1 MSLLVLI
8 LSCKSSKPMDEPTSD
23 GSQKS
28 PLTEMRET
36 YGVRMI
42 TKDNENQLYTMAII
56 KKNENN
62 FKYLLVSV
70 IDKKS
75 GNIIYQPSQRVKS
88 AAWVSNEEILISFIP
103 GISNATGD
111 NNSYI
116 YNLST
121 KKQKPNE

>member
-1 MSLLVLI
+1 
-8 LSCKSSKPMDEPTSD
+8 MDEPTSD